1 MRFRRDQEAAEV
13 TTWGLLLAFAVT
25 LAALVVAVNLA
36 LALALRLTLPWTGGG
51 YPALFFETNT
61 AVVLL
66 FVLGGCWLETMRLRE
81 GGAHVARLAGARP
94 AETSASAA
102 NGVLE
107 RRLVNVV
114 YEMALASGARPPA
127 AWVMPRDQSVNAF
140 AAGWKPD
147 DAVIAVTQGA
157 LERLTRAELQGLV
170 GHEMGHLVSGD
181 TRLHMRLIG
190 LVWGLHM
197 VYGFGR
203 ELSERDELG
212 RLRATAIVGAALVAV
227 GYLGWLAGRLLQA
240 AVGRQR
246 EFHADASA
254 VQYARTVDGIGGVLR
269 KIAGLPALPR
279 PRTPDCLAHLW
290 VAEARKRGGFAWQ
303 RWLATHP
310 PIAQRLARLYGHPV
324 NVLEAPL
331 QPLPPDEPLLA
342 MAAWAPAGAGE
353 PPHASVP
360 ERQATSH
367 ARGVAAEDGDDAES
381 DALQHAAYWHGRG
394 ERHAALLAWLI
405 ADDAA
410 RAPWP
415 AWRER
420 AGSAAFVERVREDWL
435 ALGPAAR
442 QQVFE
447 SLVARTV
454 DAGVDDRAALLRSAL
469 GLARHGPARLRLLL
483 LKRSLAG
490 TGPLRGRKR
499 LDDLTPALQAASAL
513 VGQVL
518 GARAAAWLAALR
530 VKPGAA
536 APGAPWRAFALR
548 RLHPMERP
556 NVARAWAEAAA
567 TAGLLGDEAAV
578 ALLADAC
585 RLLDT
590 PLPLAL
596 QPRRTGPPTWYPIS

>member
-1 MRFRRDQEAAEV
+1 MRFRRDREAAEA
-13 TTWGLLLAFAVT
+13 TTSGLLLAFAVT

-36 LALALRLTLPWTGGG
+36 LALALRLTLPWPGAG

-66 FVLGGCWLETMRLRE
+66 FVLGGCWLETLRLRE
-81 GGAHVARLAGARP
+81 GGAHVARLAGARQ
-94 AETSASAA
+94 AEVEGSAP

-114 YEMALASGARPPA
+114 CEMALASGTRPPA
-127 AWVMPRDQSVNAF
+127 VWVMPRDQSINAF
-140 AAGWKPD
+140 AAGWSAE

-190 LVWGLHM
+190 LVWGLQM
-197 VYGFGR
+197 VYGFGTG
-203 ELSERDELG
+203 LAGRDDLG
-212 RLRATAIVGAALVAV
+212 RLRASAIVGAALVAV
-227 GYLGWLAGRLLQA
+227 GYLGWIAGRLLQA

-254 VQYARTVDGIGGVLR
+254 VQYTRTVDGIGGVLR

-279 PRTPDCLAHLW
+279 PRAPESLAHLW
-290 VAEARKRGGFAWQ
+290 VAEAVDPDAPGWR

-310 PIAQRLARLYGHPV
+310 PIALRLERLYGYRIDAM
-324 NVLEAPL
+324 EAPL
-331 QPLPPDEPLLA
+331 QPAQADEALPA
-342 MAAWAPAGAGE
+342 MAAWAPA
-353 PPHASVP
+353 
-360 ERQATSH
+360 T
-367 ARGVAAEDGDDAES
+367 VAAPQPAPEAMHRATEAPQVCGDDGDEAG
-381 DALQHAAYWHGRG
+381 ALHRAAYWHGRG

-405 ADDAA
+405 ADDAEL
-410 RAPWP
+410 APWS

-435 ALGPAAR
+435 RLRPAAR
-442 QQVFE
+442 QRVFD

-454 DAGVDDRAALLRSAL
+454 EAGAEDRRELLRCAR
-469 GLARHGPARLRLLL
+469 GLARLGAARLRLLRL
-483 LKRSLAG
+483 RHALAG
-490 TGPLRGRKR
+490 TARLHGRQR
-499 LDDLTPALQAASAL
+499 LEDLTPALHAASLLLAQAL
-513 VGQVL
+513 GPK
-518 GARAAAWLAALR
+518 AAAWLSALR
-530 VKPGAA
+530 PTTGTAESA
-536 APGAPWRAFALR
+536 SPRRAFALR

-556 NVARAWAEAAA
+556 RVARGWVEAAA
-567 TAGLLGDEAAV
+567 QAGLLHDAAAT

-590 PLPLAL
+590 PLPPPLV
-596 QPRRTGPPTWYPIS
+596 PR